1 MGSGYSIFKKSNLLI
16 EPITPQKPLN
26 LKEILMTQTKWN
38 DGYAADQEYTLH
50 FDPDLAPEQLNY
62 ACLLNGVEPI
72 ALDQPFTYFELGCG
86 HGLTSTVLAA
96 AHTQGIFY
104 ANDFM
109 PAHIVNAQRLAD
121 MAELNNLHLLENSFE
136 ELAQG
141 QVVLPQFDFITM
153 QGVYAWVSP
162 ENQAHIVKFLARYLK
177 PGGVVFVSYNALPGW
192 AAATHMQRLMYE
204 TTQLQPRANSV
215 IKLGLARQLM
225 SQMVS
230 AGSKYFSAH
239 SDLQFFIDELDGN
252 QHGYLI
258 HEYLHEKSGP
268 KYHSE
273 VVQELSHAKLEYITC
288 VSMRGSFSVE
298 QQEVIDQVPDPVLR
312 QTVEDFMLN
321 TKFRKDI
328 FVRGRRHVLNPHHPD
343 RFDKFALA
351 LCVPHKA
358 ASLKLNQTLMRDPLD
373 ALAQAPRSLSELA
386 QMPGFGGNI
395 QTVIDLIELIKG
407 TQQGS
412 IFMPSRT
419 PTNQDSAHKLN
430 LAIAKLSCLKDQ
442 YPVLASPILGT
453 GIKASLMERLVYL
466 QLSEN
471 PQETQAKVVGEQVW
485 KILQNNQS
493 LPAKPVPEL
502 AEVVSSVE
510 FILEHSWPM
519 WLQLGVI

>member
-1 MGSGYSIFKKSNLLI
+1 
-16 EPITPQKPLN
+16 
-26 LKEILMTQTKWN
+26 MTQTKWN

-72 ALDQPFTYFELGCG
+72 ALDRPFAYFELGCG

-96 AHTQGIFY
+96 AHPQGVFY

-141 QVVLPQFDFITM
+141 QVALPQFDFITM

-204 TTQLQPRANSV
+204 ATQLQPGANSV
-215 IKLGLARQLM
+215 IKLGLARQLV
-225 SQMVS
+225 SQMAS

-239 SDLQFFIDELDGN
+239 CDLQFFIDELDGN

-268 KYHSE
+268 KYHAE
-273 VVQELSHAKLEYITC
+273 VVEEFSHAKLEYLTC
-288 VSMRGSFSVE
+288 VSMRGSFSAA
-298 QQEVIDQVPDPVLR
+298 QQEVINSVPSPVLR

-343 RFDKFALA
+343 RFEKFALA
-351 LCVPHKA
+351 LCVPHQA
-358 ASLKLNQTLMRDPLD
+358 ASLKLNQALMKGPLA

-386 QMPGFGGNI
+386 QLPGFDSNI

-407 TQQGS
+407 TQQGA
-412 IFMPSRT
+412 IFMPSQT
-419 PTNQDSAHKLN
+419 PIKQTPAHQLN
-430 LAIAKLSCLKDQ
+430 MAIAKLSCLKDQ
-442 YPVLASPILGT
+442 YPVLASPVLGT

-466 QLSEN
+466 QLTQS
-471 PQETQAKVVGEQVW
+471 PQETQAQVVGERVW
-485 KILQNNQS
+485 KILKNHQ
-493 LPAKPVPEL
+493 PVSNKLTPEL
-502 AEVVSSVE
+502 NKVVSSVE